1 MDKLKKEEKKRIVY
15 ALTLVTQLGISMI
28 VPIFLCTVIGI
39 WIMEYVNNEL
49 IVLFAVLFGFIVAF
63 RNVYI
68 MVRSMYSK
76 DKEKEDLEYEY
87 YKKME
92 EERNKRL
99 GK

>member
-63 RNVYI
+63 SNVYI